1 VAGLLDAHQ
10 PRPATADHVR
20 GLLQQLGYDPDAAPY
35 RETPRRLAAA
45 LAELTAGETDDPA
58 RYLKV
63 TFPADA
69 DEMIVLRRV
78 PFVSLCEHHLFPF
91 TGYATVGYIP
101 AQGAGVVG
109 VSKLA
114 RVVDAYARRLQ
125 LQERL
130 TAQIAGC
137 IQEGFA
143 TLGVAVTIAAYHA
156 CMELRGPRKQ
166 GAELVTSVTLGAFR
180 SDPSARAE
188 FFALA
193 RG

>member
-1 VAGLLDAHQ
+1 MSELLDAHQ
-10 PRPATADHVR
+10 PRPATHEHVR
-20 GLLQQLGYDPDAAPY
+20 GLLAQLGYDPDAPPY
-35 RETPRRLAAA
+35 RETPRRLASA

-69 DEMIVLRRV
+69 DEMVVLRRV

-91 TGYATVGYIP
+91 TGHATVGYIP
-101 AQGAGVVG
+101 AAGAGVVG

-130 TAQIAGC
+130 TAQVAACLQG
-137 IQEGFA
+137 GLD
-143 TLGVAVTIAAYHA
+143 TLGVAVTISAVHT
-156 CMELRGPRKQ
+156 CMALRGPRKQ

-180 SDPSARAE
+180 TDPSARAE

>member
-1 VAGLLDAHQ
+1 MTTIDARQ
-10 PRPATADHVR
+10 PRPATHEHVR
-20 GLLQQLGYDPDAAPY
+20 GLLAQLGYDPDADAY

-45 LAELTAGETDDPA
+45 LAELTAGEADDPA

-78 PFVSLCEHHLFPF
+78 PFASLCEHHLFPF
-91 TGYATVGYIP
+91 TGCATVGYIP
-101 AQGAGVVG
+101 APGAGVVG

-130 TAQIAGC
+130 TAQVAAC
-137 IQEGFA
+137 ISDGLD
-143 TLGVAVTIAAYHA
+143 TLGVAVMISAEHA
-156 CMELRGPRKQ
+156 CMAIRGPRVS
-166 GAELVTSVTLGAFR
+166 AELVTSVTLGAFR
-180 SDPSARAE
+180 TDPPARAE